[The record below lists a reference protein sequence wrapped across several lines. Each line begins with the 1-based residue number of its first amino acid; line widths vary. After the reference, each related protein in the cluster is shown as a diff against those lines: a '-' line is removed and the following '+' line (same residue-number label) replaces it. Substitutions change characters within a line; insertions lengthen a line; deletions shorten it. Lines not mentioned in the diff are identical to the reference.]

1 MYTKRNVDEGEH
13 AQIKSFSES
22 TRVAAKHQ
30 GSRAETNVTNGVEE
44 AERPI
49 NYHHNFVEIFH
60 LKIDGKSLPLVKMI
74 EISYVLI

>member
-1 MYTKRNVDEGEH
+1 MIQKEMNEGEH
-13 AQIKSFSES
+13 AQMKSFSES

-44 AERPI
+44 AGRPI
-49 NYHHNFVEIFH
+49 NYHHNFIEIFH